1 MYFSFPGR
9 LIQFIDL
16 GNGVWAKKKI
26 RRNII
31 FCFICYNDWP
41 AGCRK
46 EVFFQFTDG
55 SLTTINHSVQD
66 AETFQNVNSRKH
78 WIVSKQ
84 WIHLEEDR
92 MVLLFLG
99 FWYQDKDTK
108 GGVQGWA
115 MFPQFLISGQK
126 YKGRFAGSRFTMA
139 QNSGKGRDHR
149 MFAVTFQIKSVLKH
163 PNQGHHVNNP
173 NIQRSSWDIVLLID
187 SKGPRNSFQV
197 LPCVEKNQFLWQSS
211 VLKDVECLHKSF

>member
-1 MYFSFPGR
+1 MIDRPGR
-9 LIQFIDL
+9 
-16 GNGVWAKKKI
+16 
-26 RRNII
+26 
-31 FCFICYNDWP
+31 
-41 AGCRK
+41 RK
-46 EVFFQFTDG
+46 EVFLQFTDG

-84 WIHLEEDR
+84 WIHLEEDG

-99 FWYQDKDTK
+99 FWYQDKNTK
-108 GGVQGWA
+108 KTLESIQWIHLEEKDGLPL
-115 MFPQFLISGQK
+115 PQFLISGRK
-126 YKGRFAGSRFTMA
+126 YKGRCAGSRFTMA
-139 QNSGKGRDHR
+139 QNSGKGRNHR

-163 PNQGHHVNNP
+163 PHQWHHVNNP

-197 LPCVEKNQFLWQSS
+197 LPCVEKNQFLW
-211 VLKDVECLHKSF
+211 